1 MREAVVPVLM
11 GVLVLGACGGAQGD
25 AASSSVSPTTE
36 QLGEHIVI
44 RTRTLIAAEEGAEP
58 IATGEVLEG
67 STLGGAP
74 FCAGGTV
81 LDSHAS
87 GDPGV
92 ERLIDRTITCPDGTV
107 KVGFTPEIVPL
118 GQTQTGSWT
127 IISGTGAFE
136 NLRGSGEM
144 EDVIDPD
151 DDSLNLQTF
160 TGTVTRSP

>member
-1 MREAVVPVLM
+1 MRRAVVPVLM
-11 GVLVLGACGGAQGD
+11 GVLFLAACGGAQDD
-25 AASSSVSPTTE
+25 AAGSSVSPTTE
-36 QLGEHIVI
+36 QLVI
-44 RTRTLIAAEEGAEP
+44 RTRALIAAEEGAEP

-67 STLGGAP
+67 STLGGSP
-74 FCAGGTV
+74 FCVGGTV
-81 LDSHAS
+81 VDSHAS
-87 GDPGV
+87 GDPAV
-92 ERLIDRTITCPDGTV
+92 ERLIDRTITCPDGSL

-118 GQTQTGSWT
+118 GETQTGSWT

>member
-1 MREAVVPVLM
+1 M

-25 AASSSVSPTTE
+25 GPSTGGSPSI
-36 QLGEHIVI
+36 QQPGEEIVI
-44 RTRTLIAAEEGAEP
+44 RTRALIAAEEGAEP
-58 IATGEVLEG
+58 IATGDVLEG
-67 STLGGAP
+67 STLGGSP
-74 FCAGGTV
+74 FCVGGTV

-87 GDPGV
+87 GDPPV
-92 ERLIDRTITCPDGTV
+92 ERLIDRTITCPDGTL

-127 IISGTGAFE
+127 VISGTGAFE
-136 NLRGSGEM
+136 DLAGSGEM
-144 EDVIDPD
+144 EDVVDPE